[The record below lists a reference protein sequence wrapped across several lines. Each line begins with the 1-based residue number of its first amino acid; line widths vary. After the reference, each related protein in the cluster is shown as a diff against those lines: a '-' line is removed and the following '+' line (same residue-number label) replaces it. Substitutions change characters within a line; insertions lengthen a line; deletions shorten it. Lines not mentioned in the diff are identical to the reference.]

1 MIILNGFRRSLKNK
15 ILNGGH
21 MTRNEFIKLL
31 KDNLK
36 PNAQMDFLVCDY
48 KKPMVAFLDIHDVC
62 MNADVDDPNNKNRG
76 GIVFTIKED
85 LTQ

>member
-1 MIILNGFRRSLKNK
+1 
-15 ILNGGH
+15 

-48 KKPMVAFLDIHDVC
+48 KKPVVAFLDIHDVC
-62 MNADVDDPNNKNRG
+62 MNADIDDSDNKNRG
-76 GIVFTIKED
+76 GIVFKIKED
-85 LTQ
+85 LTT

>member
-1 MIILNGFRRSLKNK
+1 
-15 ILNGGH
+15 

-36 PNAQMDFLVCDY
+36 PNAQMNFLVCDHN
-48 KKPMVAFLDIHDVC
+48 KPMIAFLDIHNVC
-62 MNADVDDPNNKNRG
+62 MNADVDDPNNKNHG

-85 LTQ
+85 LTT

>member
-1 MIILNGFRRSLKNK
+1 
-15 ILNGGH
+15 

-31 KDNLK
+31 KESLK

-48 KKPMVAFLDIHDVC
+48 KKPMISFLDIKDVC
-62 MNADVDDPNNKNRG
+62 MNADVDDPEDKNRG

-85 LTQ
+85 LTT

>member
-1 MIILNGFRRSLKNK
+1 
-15 ILNGGH
+15 

-48 KKPMVAFLDIHDVC
+48 KKPMTAFLDVHNVC

-76 GIVFTIKED
+76 GIVFRIKED
-85 LTQ
+85 LTT